1 MESPNRMSM
10 TIRSGIPG
18 LQDYEGVLG
27 TPLFNR
33 LEAFSDKFQAT
44 HRDLLQPY
52 ARKWVI
58 DPFHQWSRQWE
69 YPFMAA
75 AIATLREQ
83 VDGPLTILDA
93 GAGMTFFPHYL
104 LDTCR
109 DTSVEC
115 CDIDASL
122 APLYEAVGRAYP
134 RAPGF
139 RVADLT
145 RLPYADKAFD
155 AVYCVSVL
163 EHIPGREAVM
173 AEFARVLKPG
183 GKLVLSFDLSLDG
196 SRDISLPEAR
206 RMVAEL
212 AHFFDG
218 TDSLGLPAAGEL
230 SPATAFTTA
239 DAGRRDPALLPWPY
253 PALVYQLRA
262 LLQGKGWMRWP
273 PLLAVSC
280 GVLSRKA

>member
-1 MESPNRMSM
+1 MSM
-10 TIRSGIPG
+10 TIKSGIPA
-18 LQDYEGVLG
+18 LQDYEGMLG
-27 TPLFNR
+27 QPLFTR
-33 LEAFSDKFQAT
+33 LESFSDRFQAT
-44 HRDLLQPY
+44 HRELLQPY

-58 DPFHQWSRQWE
+58 DPLHQWSRQWE

-75 AIATLREQ
+75 AIAAIREQ
-83 VDGPLTILDA
+83 AAGPLAILDA

-104 LDTCR
+104 LETCPDT
-109 DTSVEC
+109 TVEC

-122 APLYEAVGRAYP
+122 APLYEAVGRSYP

-145 RLPYADKAFD
+145 RLPYADQTFD
-155 AVYCVSVL
+155 VVYCVSVL

-183 GKLVLSFDLSLDG
+183 GKLVVSFDLSLDG

-212 AHFFDG
+212 ARFFDG
-218 TDSLGLPAAGEL
+218 TETLGVPASGEL
-230 SPATAFTTA
+230 SPAAVFTTT
-239 DAGRRDPALLPWPY
+239 DAGRRDAALLPWPY
-253 PALVYQLRA
+253 PALLYQLRG

-273 PLLAVSC
+273 PVLAVSC
-280 GVLSRKA
+280 GVLSRKG